1 MQTVKDDATA
11 APPGRRERKK
21 QETRAALAAAA
32 LRLAVERGV
41 DHVTVEDISEAADVS
56 VRTFFNYFPHKEH
69 AILGRDPAERERA
82 VRRLREAPAEQSP
95 LTTMRLV
102 IDQALSDLEDGD
114 GPMSQR
120 IGLIMQSPTLLS
132 QFVLLGAE
140 DERLI
145 TAALAERMG
154 LPVTSVLPT
163 LLVGASSTAVRVAM
177 EKKAAVPD
185 RSLRS
190 LVDEAFIFLADGLDP
205 AFDRTNLFRTDQE
218 GQS

>member
-1 MQTVKDDATA
+1 MASA
-11 APPGRRERKK
+11 
-21 QETRAALAAAA
+21 
-32 LRLAVERGV
+32 
-41 DHVTVEDISEAADVS
+41 
-56 VRTFFNYFPHKEH
+56 F
-69 AILGRDPAERERA
+69 
-82 VRRLREAPAEQSP
+82 
-95 LTTMRLV
+95 TTMRLV

-140 DERLI
+140 DERLVA
-145 TAALAERMG
+145 AALAERMG
-154 LPVTSVLPT
+154 LPVTSVLPM
-163 LLVGASSTAVRVAM
+163 LLVGASSTAVPVAM